1 MKYLGHIRLIN
12 DKLKLYNI
20 DREPNILVLVGEHL
34 SGKTLLLKSIKE
46 SDKYNIDYTPATHP
60 SILMIEAYCQQKED
74 RDVLNKYLKDFFPD
88 QEFVLSYNEKN
99 SSGLS
104 RAELNGVPID
114 IINSGVINLIYLLV
128 QINFCPEKCLLID
141 DIETHLSFE
150 VQKKLSYFI
159 KEYYESN
166 KDKEIIITTHSPSIL
181 DSLIPYT
188 VDINLYLNDPT
199 HGD

>member
-12 DKLKLYNI
+12 GKVKLYNI
-20 DREPNILVLVGEHL
+20 DRESNILVLVGEHL
-34 SGKTLLLKSIKE
+34 SGKTLLLKSIKD
-46 SDKYNIDYTPATHP
+46 SDKYNIDYIPATHP
-60 SILMIEAYCQQKED
+60 SILMIEAYCQHQKD
-74 RDVLNKYLKDFFPD
+74 CDVLNQHLKDFFPD
-88 QEFVLSYNEKN
+88 QEFVLTYNERNKD
-99 SSGLS
+99 LFK
-104 RAELNGVPID
+104 AELNGIPID
-114 IINSGVINLIYLLV
+114 IINSGVINLIYLLI

-150 VQKKLSYFI
+150 VQKKLSAFI

-166 KDKEIIITTHSPSIL
+166 KDKEIIVTTHSPFIL

-188 VDINLYLNDPT
+188 VDINLYLSDPI

>member
-1 MKYLGHIRLIN
+1 MRYSGHIRLIN
-12 DKLKLYNI
+12 DKIKLYNI

-60 SILMIEAYCQQKED
+60 SILITAAYFQQKED
-74 RDVLNKYLKDFFPD
+74 RDVLSKYLKDFFPD

-114 IINSGVINLIYLLV
+114 IINSGIINLLYILV
-128 QINFCPEKCLLID
+128 QITFCPERCLLID
-141 DIETHLSFE
+141 DIENHLSFE
-150 VQKKLSYFI
+150 VQKKLSLFI

-166 KDKEIIITTHSPSIL
+166 KDKEIIITTHSPFIL